1 MRKALAVL
9 LLISPAVFA
18 ESATPHHDC
27 KRPDVPA
34 QFRDEAHRDQFTR
47 DVDSYNKCI
56 TAFVTEQNEAVR
68 KHREAAL
75 KATEE
80 WNAFANSMK

>member
-1 MRKALAVL
+1 MHKALAIL
-9 LLISPAVFA
+9 LLASPLAFA
-18 ESATPHHDC
+18 DSAQPRHDC
-27 KRPDVPA
+27 HKPKVPK
-34 QFRDEAHRDQFTR
+34 QFRDEAHRDQFSR
-47 DVDSYNKCI
+47 DVDSYSKCI
-56 TAFVTEQNEAVR
+56 SAFVTEQNEAVR